1 MMDFSV
7 IIPQKNSIDTLPR
20 LFDTIPERDNI
31 EIIVADNSEIPVTK
45 KEIGID
51 REYTLCW
58 SSPKRFAGGARNEG
72 MKHAH
77 GKWLIFS
84 DADDIFKDDAFE
96 SFESK
101 KDSDADVVYFGMDGL
116 FIETG
121 ERSDAGDIY
130 TNMVKRYLAN
140 PADDT
145 DIRISFHTPCS
156 KMVKREYVER
166 NGFQYDEVRANN
178 DDFFAMLVGY
188 NAAKIEAVDKV
199 VYTYI
204 ATHGSLMHRRSYD
217 VIKARYEV
225 ILRKNKYLREHGLR
239 NKQGSVA
246 FFLSQSRYYGIKT
259 MFEFFAMLI
268 RYRQNPFVG
277 ASNWRKTI
285 KKAKSSQNKDYVAK

>member
-1 MMDFSV
+1 MDFSV